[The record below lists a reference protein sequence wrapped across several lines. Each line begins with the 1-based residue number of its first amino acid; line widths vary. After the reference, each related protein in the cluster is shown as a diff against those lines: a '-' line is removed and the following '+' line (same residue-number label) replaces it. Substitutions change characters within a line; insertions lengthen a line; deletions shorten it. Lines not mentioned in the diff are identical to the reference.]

1 MFDGLSTELMGASLY
16 DLGREIWN
24 RASKKEWMQA
34 TLKQL
39 DLAGDQHDFATRYLE
54 ALVALRLQ
62 DKTPVVLN
70 FFREKDIQ
78 RAFYHFYYG
87 PPELR
92 NNLVAHQEAL
102 TLSIQALQVGDAVN
116 AANVD
121 ISAEVQHFWEIF
133 RQMVHESKTMKEVEL
148 DQKIQDLRAKTDDI
162 HQLLSMFLEWMRQQG
177 KTEVQVANTI
187 YNIDRIDTAIFNKLL
202 NKTPRNLTPPPFNPP
217 IFEGRDEALVEVREQ
232 LFAGS
237 NLLMLVNGQ
246 GGIGKTTFAAKYW
259 NRFQDQ
265 YSHLAYLYVGNGIE
279 NALLSL
285 APAVGISFPETMP
298 SKERLEGLLLH
309 ITNLDKPCLLI
320 LDNAND
326 AEDLTTHYNLLRRC
340 SNFHILITSRLSRF
354 EDAHCYPID
363 AIDENTALSLF
374 KRHYPRHRRED
385 DDLFR
390 SVYHAVGGNTL
401 VLEVLAKNLFEIN
414 QNEVF
419 YPLSDLLKDLQERGL
434 LKLSEQAPVKV
445 HWQDFE
451 TTEPQKI
458 LRAMYDLRPLQ
469 PEETALLCN
478 LAVLPPENIDY
489 ETLKLLL
496 NPENP
501 WDFSQLLT
509 GLYRRGWIEKS
520 DTGSLVQYKISPV
533 VQDLVKSENPNL
545 LEACRQMI
553 DVLIAALDNETLHI
567 YNYQPATVFTRL
579 SETVVLQFPEPD
591 YDLGRLCQNI
601 GNFHDVTGDLEKAM
615 LAFLKMEHY
624 FKALVKTE
632 PEHEGFKNRLAI
644 AYCKLGDTHRSLG
657 NLEQALKFFEDYFKL
672 TKFLYNA
679 YPQNVSFIHGLA
691 VSYERL
697 GSTHSS
703 LGNLEQALKFF
714 EECVILRKSL
724 CGVYPQNVSFKN
736 GLAISYSKLGDTHR
750 SLGNLEQALK
760 FFEDDL
766 KLTKALYD
774 AYPQNVS
781 FKYGLAISYSKL
793 GYTHSDLGNLER
805 ALSFFEKSVL
815 LVKALHD
822 AYPQNV
828 SFKNGL
834 AASYASLGETYS
846 ALGNLEQAL
855 KFFEDVLKLI
865 KALYEAYPQNVEFKY
880 GLAASYS
887 KLGNTHSALG
897 NLEQALKFFEDETY
911 LFEQLYNSSP
921 QNVEFKYG
929 LATSYEK
936 LGDTHSVLGN
946 LEQALKFF
954 EDETYLFEQLY
965 ESRPLNVKFKN
976 GFATVYAKLGVF
988 ARDHQQ
994 DSASAK
1000 SYFKQAE
1007 ILWIELVRD
1016 AAQYVDFQKSL
1027 SWVKNAL
1034 DALP

>member
-1 MFDGLSTELMGASLY
+1 MFDGLSTVLMGASLY

-24 RASKKEWMQA
+24 RASKKEWVQA
-34 TLKQL
+34 TLKKL

-62 DKTPVVLN
+62 DKAPVILN

-87 PPELR
+87 PQELR
-92 NNLVAHQEAL
+92 NNLNAHQEAL
-102 TLSIQALQVGDAVN
+102 TLSIQALQVGDAVK

-121 ISAEVQHFWEIF
+121 VSAEVQHFWEIF

-162 HQLLSMFLEWMRQQG
+162 HQRLSLFLEWMRQQG

-187 YNIDRIDTAIFNKLL
+187 YNIDHIDTAIFDKFL
-202 NKTPRNLTPPPFNPP
+202 NKKPRNLTPPPFNPP
-217 IFEGRDEALVEVREQ
+217 IFEGRDEALLAVREQ

-259 NRFQDQ
+259 DRFQEQ

-279 NALLSL
+279 NALLSI

-320 LDNAND
+320 LDNANGAD
-326 AEDLTTHYNLLRRC
+326 DLTKHYPLLRRC
-340 SNFHILITSRLSRF
+340 NNFHILITSRLPRF

-374 KRHYPRHRRED
+374 KRHYPKHRSEE

-390 SVYHAVGGNTL
+390 SVYRAVGGNTL

-419 YPLSDLLKDLQERGL
+419 YPLSGLLKDLQERGL

-445 HWQDFE
+445 HWQAFE

-469 PEETALLCN
+469 PEEITLLSN
-478 LAVLPPENIDY
+478 LSVLPPENISY
-489 ETLKLLL
+489 ETLKQLLD
-496 NPENP
+496 PENLRS
-501 WDFSQLLT
+501 FSQLLT
-509 GLYRRGWIEKS
+509 SLYRRGWIEKS
-520 DTGSLVQYKISPV
+520 ENEAMVQYKISPV

-545 LEACRQMI
+545 LEACRPMI
-553 DVLIAALDNETLHI
+553 LVLIAALEDEAIHLDYQRATL
-567 YNYQPATVFTRL
+567 FTRF

-601 GNFHDVTGDLEKAM
+601 GNFHVVTGDLEKAM
-615 LAFLKMEHY
+615 WAYLKMEECY
-624 FKALVKTE
+624 KALVKAE
-632 PEHEGFKNRLAI
+632 PEHENFKYGLVSSYER
-644 AYCKLGDTHRSLG
+644 LGDTHKSLG
-657 NLEQALKFFEDYFKL
+657 NLDEALKFFKDETLLFEQLHETYPQNVWFKNGLANSYQKLGSTLRALGNLDEALKFFEDYFKL
-672 TKFLYNA
+672 TKSLYEA
-679 YPQNVSFIHGLA
+679 YPQNVSFKNGLAIAYCQRGDTYSALGKLKQALKFFEDQTHLFEQLYEAYPQNVSFKNGLA
-691 VSYERL
+691 VSYFKL
-697 GSTHSS
+697 GDTHSS

-714 EECVILRKSL
+714 KDDLTLTKSL
-724 CGVYPQNVSFKN
+724 Y
-736 GLAISYSKLGDTHR
+736 
-750 SLGNLEQALK
+750 E
-760 FFEDDL
+760 
-766 KLTKALYD
+766 
-774 AYPQNVS
+774 
-781 FKYGLAISYSKL
+781 
-793 GYTHSDLGNLER
+793 
-805 ALSFFEKSVL
+805 
-815 LVKALHD
+815 

-834 AASYASLGETYS
+834 AVTY
-846 ALGNLEQAL
+846 
-855 KFFEDVLKLI
+855 V
-865 KALYEAYPQNVEFKY
+865 
-880 GLAASYS
+880 
-887 KLGNTHSALG
+887 
-897 NLEQALKFFEDETY
+897 
-911 LFEQLYNSSP
+911 
-921 QNVEFKYG
+921 
-929 LATSYEK
+929 
-936 LGDTHSVLGN
+936 
-946 LEQALKFF
+946 
-954 EDETYLFEQLY
+954 
-965 ESRPLNVKFKN
+965 
-976 GFATVYAKLGVF
+976 KLGVF
-988 ARDHQQ
+988 TIDHQK
-994 DSASAK
+994 DSESAK

-1016 AAQYVDFQKSL
+1016 APQYVDFQKSL
-1027 SWVKNAL
+1027 SRVQNAL
-1034 DALP
+1034 DALI